1 MHNNFPNLPQK
12 QPSVKILL
20 CHHKEAPYVKNE
32 CFVPIQVGKEISKV
46 TLDYCIVDNTG
57 DNISAKNKSW
67 CELTALYWAWKN
79 LDADYYGLMHYRRYL
94 HFKKD
99 DNNFYIINQISEA
112 EIENG
117 GWDSENIK
125 SFCSQ
130 YDIVTAPIW
139 GIHPVGANHHLM
151 TGYDFYAKEHYS
163 KDLDIII
170 DIVKAKYPQFYF
182 SLLDT
187 LSNKH
192 CFFGNIAI
200 MKKEY
205 FYEYCDF
212 LFGVL
217 FEAEKRIDISSYN
230 AYQYRIWGFIAERL
244 INCYVIYATNQYPKL
259 KLTTLGITF
268 GVFDKPKYDSR
279 AILAHKAPTTKKLVR
294 EPINICMSFDDNYA
308 AHGDAVITSMIQNTH
323 PQQSIHIY
331 ILHDEKLSNKN
342 KKIIKQAENQNI
354 RIYYVKINKKQFN
367 ALPLNR
373 EYISLNTYYRLTIQD
388 LLPDDIKKIIY
399 LDSDIIV
406 YGNIAELWEEP
417 LDNMCVGAVLDE
429 GGILQARRLS
439 LPDTNYFNAGIMI
452 FNLAQI
458 RKEFSNI
465 FINYFENYYKYKEI
479 ITLQDQDI
487 LNITYSQKT
496 KIIPLRW
503 NINSRMLEYNDLEY
517 KYSMKDAEDALQ
529 NIGIIHYTDQKKPW
543 RYSCNHPFR
552 SLYWKYRLKGHY
564 KKFSLHELLVWSVSK
579 ASIKVS
585 QKHVS
590 FKLRELEININKEII
605 RKVLHLLKVK
615 Y

>member
-1 MHNNFPNLPQK
+1 MHNEVSILPQE
-12 QPSVKILL
+12 QSTVKILL
-20 CHHKEAPYVKNE
+20 CHHKQAPYVKNE
-32 CFVPIQVGKEISKV
+32 CFVPIHVGKEISKV
-46 TLDYCIVDNTG
+46 SLDYCIGDNTG

-94 HFKKD
+94 HFKQD
-99 DNNFYIINQISEA
+99 DNNFYIINQISET

-117 GWDSENIK
+117 GWDAENITR
-125 SFCSQ
+125 FCSQ
-130 YDIVTAPIW
+130 YDIITAPIW

-163 KDLDIII
+163 KDLDIVIEII
-170 DIVKAKYPQFYF
+170 KEKYPQFYF

-187 LSNKH
+187 LANKH

-200 MKKEY
+200 MKKKY
-205 FYEYCDF
+205 FHEYCDF
-212 LFGVL
+212 IFGVL
-217 FEAEKRIDISSYN
+217 SEAEKKIDISSYDS
-230 AYQYRIWGFIAERL
+230 YQYRIWGFIAERL
-244 INCYVIYATNQYPKL
+244 TNCYVIYAKNQYPTL
-259 KLTTLGITF
+259 KSTTLGITF
-268 GVFDKPKYDSR
+268 GVFDKPTYNTK
-279 AILAHKAPTTKKLVR
+279 AILAHKSPTTKTQVN

-308 AHGDAVITSMIQNTH
+308 AHGDAVITSMIQNAH
-323 PQQSIHIY
+323 PQQPIHIY

-342 KKIIKQAENQNI
+342 KKIIQQAENKNI
-354 RIYYVKINKKQFN
+354 RIHYIKINKKLFN
-367 ALPLNR
+367 SLPLNR
-373 EYISLNTYYRLTIQD
+373 EYISLNTYYRLTIQN
-388 LLPDDIKKIIY
+388 LLPDNIEKIIY

-406 YGNIAELWEEP
+406 YGNIAELWQES
-417 LDNMCVGAVLDE
+417 LGNMCVGAVLDE

-439 LPDTNYFNAGIMI
+439 LPDTNYFNAGVMI

-458 RKEFSNI
+458 RKEFKNV
-465 FINYFENYYKYKEI
+465 FVNYFENYYKYKEI

-487 LNITYSQKT
+487 LNITFSKKT

-517 KYSMKDAEDALQ
+517 KYSIKDAEDALR

-564 KKFSLHELLVWSVSK
+564 KQFSLHELLVWGVSK

-585 QKHVS
+585 QNHVS
-590 FKLRELEININKEII
+590 FKLGKLQINMNKELI
-605 RKVLHLLKVK
+605 RKTLHLLKIK